1 MRGPLAVK
9 LNSFRIHRAKLKAV
23 QTWLN
28 GRSLKS
34 PPPPPPPTPPHPP
47 MFNVNCQTIPALL
60 LTLPP
65 QWWASH
71 VSLTHPTVQY

>member
-1 MRGPLAVK
+1 MGGPLAVK

-34 PPPPPPPTPPHPP
+34 PPPTPPPH
-47 MFNVNCQTIPALL
+47 VQCK
-60 LTLPP
+60 LPNYSGLMTDVT
-65 QWWASH
+65 AS
-71 VSLTHPTVQY
+71 VVGITRFSKPFL

>member
-1 MRGPLAVK
+1 MGGPLAVK

-34 PPPPPPPTPPHPP
+34 PPPPTPNIPPPPPPP
-47 MFNVNCQTIPALL
+47 PVFNVNCQTIPAL
-60 LTLPP
+60 
-65 QWWASH
+65 
-71 VSLTHPTVQY
+71 